1 MSSNKVFSSLFL
13 FMVFML
19 SACAAQPKSVDNSAL
34 NLDGLIAQ
42 MAEHGATV
50 QLGDQVS
57 QPFFSPR
64 AQILSIN
71 GADVQVF
78 EFPDVAAREAAQAT
92 ISPDGT
98 SIGTSMVT
106 WMDTPHFWGKG
117 QLIVLYVGSDVAM
130 IDLIGS
136 ILR

>member
-1 MSSNKVFSSLFL
+1 MFSKKIFLSMYL
-13 FMVFML
+13 FMIFAF
-19 SACAAQPKSVDNSAL
+19 SACAVESNSVDNAAP

-42 MAEHGATV
+42 MRENGATV
-50 QLGDQVS
+50 ELGEQVI
-57 QPFFSPR
+57 QPFFSPS
-64 AQILSIN
+64 AQIVRVN

-78 EFPDVAAREAAQAT
+78 EFPDVAAREAAQAM

-117 QLIVLYVGSDVAM
+117 QLIVLYVGSDAAT
-130 IDLIGS
+130 IDLIDS